1 MYCRF
6 CGARLP
12 EEAEFCVKCGR
23 NLSVNQSIPTA
34 GGEVEA
40 QSQFGTAGDNVQIAV
55 QSPLTVNNAGSFSGD
70 KNGDRSTSLTVLG
83 LPEDD
88 SCLLL
93 QTLCEAWN
101 LQASIKDN
109 VSKVREDQRVLKRDR
124 KRLLVCAVAAPV
136 VLLLGLVCLFAV
148 LRWGLTIH
156 LIAPLVFEIVAASA
170 MVIGVV
176 LLIKIR
182 KADASGSVSDSYIKH
197 CEDLK
202 KRIQT
207 IVTPIE
213 VQIPEV
219 YRTQAFAQSVL
230 HDIHSAHI
238 NFDAAVDRYDSEH
251 VFKDGNRLSDCGVSR
266 ALIESVRKDLSGID
280 SIHPSWKFASSGGKK
295 IMWTLVPLLSP
306 IIGAALA
313 VVLCVTVVNNSRIYL
328 GGHDQYPSF
337 GIQNILT
344 TTYRHC
350 SQYGEYSPADSIQI
364 ASSSLA
370 YRPKRQAILAT
381 FDVPYENADNT
392 EKNGNLASCLY
403 RELGGAASVGSSE
416 ALDFFNR
423 LALDGMEIRSD
434 GVNVSMKRGRS
445 CYIAD
450 KKVTI
455 AGYSMGLTGVLTV
468 TIGLGARTPSPDL
481 SKFDEDINDKLQ
493 IASLSELDKSLPSL
507 GDIAAKTKGDDGGQ
521 SSKQSAVSNNDAGT
535 SNDNQGTSSA
545 PSESSTDT
553 DFVNLWHSV
562 VDGQSVIPLVGT
574 YCRQDGVCISLNAN
588 PSYTPGTYGDEYPGS
603 LAFASG
609 IASPLPGGASR
620 SDLGFQYQSQPA
632 LPSVRTPISLMAG
645 CQGSA
650 GCDDGSQTFVY
661 FVMAGTGLDAVG
673 QFSIPVAPGNPP
685 DSSRDYLVMG
695 TSASGP
701 TIADSTVFYR
711 QE

>member
-40 QSQFGTAGDNVQIAV
+40 QSQFGTAGDNVQMAV
-55 QSPLTVNNAGSFSGD
+55 QSPLTVNNANGFSGD
-70 KNGDRSTSLTVLG
+70 KNGDRSASLTVLG
-83 LPEDD
+83 LTEDD

-93 QTLCEAWN
+93 QTLYEAWN

-109 VSKVREDQRVLKRDR
+109 VSKVRENQRVLKRDR
-124 KRLLVCAVAAPV
+124 KRLLVCAVVAPV
-136 VLLLGLVCLFAV
+136 VLLLGLVCLFVV
-148 LRWGLTIH
+148 LRWGFTIQS
-156 LIAPLVFEIVAASA
+156 IAPLVLEIVAMSV
-170 MVIGVV
+170 MIIGIV

-182 KADASGSVSDSYIKH
+182 KADASGSASDSYIKH
-197 CEDLK
+197 CEDLN

-207 IVTPIE
+207 IVAPIE

-219 YRTQAFAQSVL
+219 YRTQAFAESVL
-230 HDIHSAHI
+230 HDMHSAHI
-238 NFDAAVDRYDSEH
+238 NFDAAVDRYDNEH

-280 SIHPSWKFASSGGKK
+280 SIHPSWKFASPGGKK
-295 IMWTLVPLLSP
+295 IMWILVPLLSP
-306 IIGAALA
+306 IIGAVLA
-313 VVLCVTVVNNSRIYL
+313 VVLCVTIVNNSRVYL
-328 GGHDQYPSF
+328 GGHDQYPIF
-337 GIQNILT
+337 GIQNYLSQI
-344 TTYRHC
+344 YRHC
-350 SQYGEYSPADSIQI
+350 GQYAEYYPADSMMMN
-364 ASSSLA
+364 STLMYSG
-370 YRPKRQAILAT
+370 PRQAIVAGLS
-381 FDVPYENADNT
+381 VPYDNPNNN
-392 EKNGNLASCLY
+392 EKNGELASCLY
-403 RELGGAASVGSSE
+403 TELGGSASVNPDE
-416 ALDFFNR
+416 ALNFFNR
-423 LALDGMEIRSD
+423 FALNGIELRDGLSVDI
-434 GVNVSMKRGRS
+434 KRAPS
-445 CYIAD
+445 CYITE

-455 AGYSMGLTGVLTV
+455 AAISTGLVGSLII
-468 TIGLGARTPSPDL
+468 TIGAGARTPNPD
-481 SKFDEDINDKLQ
+481 KFGEDINDKLQ
-493 IASLSELDKSLPSL
+493 VASLSELDKGLPSL
-507 GDIAAKTKGDDGGQ
+507 DDINGKEKGDDEQ
-521 SSKQSAVSNNDAGT
+521 SSEQSDTSRNGMDA
-535 SNDNQGTSSA
+535 DNGDQGTSSS
-545 PSESSTDT
+545 PSGSSADT

-562 VDGQSVIPLVGT
+562 VDGQSVVPLAGT
-574 YCRQDGVCISLNAN
+574 YCRQDGVCVSLNAN

-609 IASPLPGGASR
+609 IASPLPGGASQ

-632 LPSVRTPISLMAG
+632 LPSAKTPISLMAG